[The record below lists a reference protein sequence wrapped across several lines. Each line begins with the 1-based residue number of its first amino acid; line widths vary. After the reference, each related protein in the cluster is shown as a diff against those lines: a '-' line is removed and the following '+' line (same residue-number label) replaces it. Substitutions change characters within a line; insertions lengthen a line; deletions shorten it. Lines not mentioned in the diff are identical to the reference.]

1 MTTSRSN
8 SNKIVRRII
17 DALQVCGLL
26 IYAFAAPHSIAISW
40 VGISLVV
47 LGWLV
52 RAISERR
59 LGIQRTPMDLSLLL
73 FIAWTVISSLLS
85 IEPRDSIPKLI
96 NVSTFLMFY
105 LTQSMLTRKLAIL
118 VASVMIASAAAGVLW
133 GAGELIL
140 GRGVI
145 VKGLA
150 ADSPLRKT
158 TALAEGDVVWR
169 VNNHRVSSV
178 DEINDAIKKT
188 CTGCTLRLS
197 VISRGEHVEWTSTL
211 PYQRVDESNPSG
223 ITGGGRTHRFRASG
237 WTRHYETFA
246 EMLQIIAQFGFGFA
260 IAFWKRSDQKN
271 ASSKNRGRA
280 ILATCGLMVVAAG
293 IPLTA
298 MRSTLGAF
306 ALGALVIGWRMA
318 HTKRQRA
325 IVAVAVAGLVL
336 IGGAFVWRTR
346 QSGALELQDSSANLR
361 LQVATIA
368 ARRVLLHPVFG
379 HGMDAMHEHWSEW
392 GFPGRDMLDAHS
404 TPIQIAFDRGFPAL
418 AFWLWLMFS
427 FWRLATRTERATA
440 RTNDV
445 AAQGLSLGML
455 GAFAGF
461 MVSSLVNYNFGDSEV
476 ALLLWWM
483 MGATVVLGHVE

>member
-59 LGIQRTPMDLSLLL
+59 LGIQRTPMDLPLLL

-306 ALGALVIGWRMA
+306 ALGALVIGWRVAPHKTTEGHRRRGRRRVSLDRRRFRLA
-318 HTKRQRA
+318 HASVRRAGASGFKRQPASASGYDRRSSRITSSGIWTWDGRDA
-325 IVAVAVAGLVL
+325 RTLERVGLSGPRHARCAFDANSDRVRPRVPGISFLAVADVQLL
-336 IGGAFVWRTR
+336 ETRDSYGA
-346 QSGALELQDSSANLR
+346 SNGANE
-361 LQVATIA
+361 
-368 ARRVLLHPVFG
+368 
-379 HGMDAMHEHWSEW
+379 
-392 GFPGRDMLDAHS
+392 
-404 TPIQIAFDRGFPAL
+404 
-418 AFWLWLMFS
+418 
-427 FWRLATRTERATA
+427 
-440 RTNDV
+440 
-445 AAQGLSLGML
+445 
-455 GAFAGF
+455 
-461 MVSSLVNYNFGDSEV
+461 
-476 ALLLWWM
+476 
-483 MGATVVLGHVE
+483 